1 MEPLLL
7 EEIIEVRLR
16 NRGDKMIKV
25 NDLTKIYGEG
35 NIAVRALDQIS
46 FQVKEGEFVAIMGPS
61 GSGKSTLMNTL
72 GCLDTPTEGDYKI
85 DGTSVSKLSNKELA
99 QIRNRKIG
107 FIFQTFNLLPRLS
120 ALKNVEQPMIYKGV
134 SRKNREKKAA
144 EALTDVGL
152 GNRLN
157 HKPTELSGGQK
168 QRVAIARSLV
178 NDPQIIL
185 ADEPTGNLDSETEKD
200 ILEILT
206 RFNRDG
212 ITIVMVTHD
221 RKVAH
226 YAERIV
232 HFKDGQ
238 IVKEEKVAREDRL
251 GIGRDV
257 SGGEEGEAS

>member
-1 MEPLLL
+1 
-7 EEIIEVRLR
+7 
-16 NRGDKMIKV
+16 MIKV
-25 NDLTKIYGEG
+25 KDLSKIYGEG
-35 NIAVRALDQIS
+35 EIAVKALDKIS
-46 FQVKEGEFVAIMGPS
+46 FQVEEGEFVAIMGPS

-85 DGTSVSKLSNKELA
+85 DGISVSKLSNKELA
-99 QIRNRKIG
+99 RIRNKKIG

-120 ALKNVEQPMIYKGV
+120 AIKNVEQPMIYKGV
-134 SRKNREKKAA
+134 SKKDRKKKAA

-157 HKPTELSGGQK
+157 HKPNELSGGQK

-206 RFNRDG
+206 RFNRRG

-226 YAERIV
+226 YAQRIV

-238 IVKEEKVAREDRL
+238 IVEEEKVAKEDRL
-251 GIGRDV
+251 GIDRV
-257 SGGEEGEAS
+257 RAGGEAGEAS